1 MIVTAHEGAREI
13 RMHRPR
19 PNPEPP
25 LTLSVR
31 EASRVTGLG
40 KTTLFKLID
49 TGKLRRVKV
58 GKRTLIPF
66 TDLKKLVAAESEGD
80 AA

>member
-1 MIVTAHEGAREI
+1 
-13 RMHRPR
+13 MHRLR

-31 EASRVTGLG
+31 EAVRVTGLG

-66 TDLKKLVAAESEGD
+66 ADLKKLVGEGD